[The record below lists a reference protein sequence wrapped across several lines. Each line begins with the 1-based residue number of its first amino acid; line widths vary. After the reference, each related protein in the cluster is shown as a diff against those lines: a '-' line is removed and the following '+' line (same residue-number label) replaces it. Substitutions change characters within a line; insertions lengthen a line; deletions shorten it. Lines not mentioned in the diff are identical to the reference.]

1 MCQLKLHKKG
11 IKKEK
16 MRKKVYIP
24 ILILIIIFQI
34 LLGIYIGSK
43 KQYLHI
49 DEAYSYGL
57 MNYDKENI
65 TDNEDFFNNW
75 HDKEYFLD
83 YLEVNSDEVTDL
95 KPVYENQKN
104 DVHPPLY
111 YLLLRIAATFTVDNF
126 TMWTGIILNII
137 ILGIASIILFAVS
150 KKVFNSPLWAL
161 LVTGIYAISM
171 ALMETTLYI
180 RMYALSTLNILLY
193 ILITIKI
200 EEKQKNGKIDLKY
213 MILTSLILLL
223 GGLTHYYFF
232 VYVFGTY
239 IFILIKHIRKK
250 EHKFILKYTLTLA
263 ISAVIYLLIF
273 PYAINHVFF
282 GYIGIDATQP
292 VTLNNMIEW
301 IKSYVD
307 EINKNIFNYGLL
319 YYIIAIIGLFVIF
332 KMVEKIRKNDIK
344 KKREKNPFILF
355 IIIPTLLY
363 FFVVLIQSPYKEL
376 RYIMPICPEIIFIT
390 IYITKALLEKYIH
403 EKYLCSALVVVFMI
417 ISLTL
422 GFTDNKLKFAY
433 EEKTELVNNVKSQET
448 VIIYVLNPNNNRFL
462 DNMYLYT
469 LASKTYIL
477 EKDDDYYKK
486 VEQLKKENINTSNV
500 IVFVNN

>member
-1 MCQLKLHKKG
+1 MRQLKLNRG
-11 IKKEK
+11 KEK
-16 MRKKVYIP
+16 MSKKVYIP
-24 ILILIIIFQI
+24 ILILIIILQI
-34 LLGIYIGSK
+34 LIGIYVGSK
-43 KQYLHI
+43 KQNLHI

-57 MNYDKENI
+57 MNYDKINI

-137 ILGIASIILFAVS
+137 ILAIASVILFVVS
-150 KKVFNSPLWAL
+150 KKIFKSPLWAL
-161 LVTGIYAISM
+161 IVTGIYATSM

-193 ILITIKI
+193 TLITIKI
-200 EEKQKNGKIDLKY
+200 EEKQKNGKIDLKD
-213 MILTSLILLL
+213 MIATGIILLV

-232 VYVFGTY
+232 IYVFGTY
-239 IFILIKHIRKK
+239 IFILIKHMRRK

-273 PYAINHVFF
+273 PYAINHIFC
-282 GYIGIDATQP
+282 GYRGIDAIQP
-292 VTLNNMIEW
+292 VTLNNIIEW
-301 IKSYVD
+301 FQIYAN
-307 EINKNIFNYGLL
+307 EINKYIFNYGLL
-319 YYIIAIIGLFVIF
+319 YYIISIIGLFVIF

-344 KKREKNPFILF
+344 EKREKNPFILF

-390 IYITKALLEKYIH
+390 IYITKALLEKYIN
-403 EKYLCSALVVVFMI
+403 EKYLCLALVVVFI
-417 ISLTL
+417 IIALTP
-422 GFTDNKLKFAY
+422 GFTNNKLVFMYQERSKI
-433 EEKTELVNNVKSQET
+433 VNDLKAKET
-448 VIIYVLNPNNNRFL
+448 AIIYVLDPNKADRFL

-477 EKDDDYYKK
+477 EKNNDYYKR
-486 VEQLKKENINTSNV
+486 VEQLKNENNDISNF
-500 IVFVNN
+500 IIFVNN